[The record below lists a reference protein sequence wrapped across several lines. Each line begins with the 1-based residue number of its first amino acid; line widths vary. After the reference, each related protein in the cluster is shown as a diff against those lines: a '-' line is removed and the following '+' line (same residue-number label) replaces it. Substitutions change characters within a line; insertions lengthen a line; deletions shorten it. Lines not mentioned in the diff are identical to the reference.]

1 MAAEGNTNAVSPLT
15 DANYAGAETAVLVT
29 LLQVAR
35 QRLVSGGKLVFWL
48 PTRAETTEEEVKELI
63 EGLART
69 AEVASE
75 PFRCATSQDTNCST
89 TEPPSE
95 KGLTYQREGLVL
107 KRVRCE
113 PLNGGLWRWLCVL
126 ENM

>member
-1 MAAEGNTNAVSPLT
+1 MAAEANTNAVSPLVN
-15 DANYAGAETAVLVT
+15 AQYGGEETAVLVT

-48 PTRAETTEEEVKELI
+48 PTRAETTEEEVKALI
-63 EGLART
+63 EDLALT
-69 AEVASE
+69 AGVAAE
-75 PFRCATSQDTNCST
+75 PFRSALSCEGSCST
-89 TEPPSE
+89 DVTSE
-95 KGLTYQREGLVL
+95 TGTTCQIHGLIL

-126 ENM
+126 ENL